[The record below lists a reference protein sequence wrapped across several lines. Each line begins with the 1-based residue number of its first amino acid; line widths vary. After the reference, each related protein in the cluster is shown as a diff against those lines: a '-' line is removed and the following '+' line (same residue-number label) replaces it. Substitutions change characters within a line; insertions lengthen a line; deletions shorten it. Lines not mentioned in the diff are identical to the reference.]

1 MTKNM
6 TSGSPMKHILSFSGP
21 LFLGMLFQQ
30 FYNLVDSVIVGQL
43 LGPDALAA
51 VGSTGSLNF
60 LVLGFC
66 MGVCNGFAIPVAQ
79 CFGARDEEGLRRYT
93 ANSFW
98 LTIGFS
104 VLMAAVTAL
113 ACRRLLIWT
122 NTPAGIL
129 QDAWNYLFI
138 VFLGIPATCLYNLL
152 ASLLRSL
159 GDSRTPVVFLTLSS
173 LLNVA
178 LDITFIWL
186 FHTGV
191 MGAGIATVLAQSVS
205 VLLCLVFIYRRYPVL
220 KPRQGEWA
228 FRRRLAL
235 KLCGMGLPM
244 GLQYSVTA
252 IGCAVLQAFVNSLG
266 TTYVTAFSAGS
277 KLSQFFCCPFD
288 AMGSA
293 MATYCGQNVG
303 ARRLERLSAGVKAC
317 SLLGLIYALVSL
329 VFLAVFSP
337 QLSLLFLK
345 PDQTE
350 LIGLC
355 SRYVVAQALFA
366 FPLALVNILRFSI
379 QGMGFSRLAVV
390 AGVFEMVARTLMGAL
405 GVPLWGYAAA
415 CYAAPAAWL
424 AADAFLLP
432 ACAGCIGSLR
442 KKYGADFVGSAPR
455 TAAAQS
461 TGTR

>member
-6 TSGSPMKHILSFSGP
+6 TSGSPMKHILNFSGP

-122 NTPAGIL
+122 NTPEGIL

-159 GDSRTPVVFLTLSS
+159 GDSRTPVVFLALSS

-186 FHTGV
+186 FHTG
-191 MGAGIATVLAQSVS
+191 
-205 VLLCLVFIYRRYPVL
+205 
-220 KPRQGEWA
+220 
-228 FRRRLAL
+228 
-235 KLCGMGLPM
+235 
-244 GLQYSVTA
+244 
-252 IGCAVLQAFVNSLG
+252 
-266 TTYVTAFSAGS
+266 
-277 KLSQFFCCPFD
+277 
-288 AMGSA
+288 
-293 MATYCGQNVG
+293 
-303 ARRLERLSAGVKAC
+303 
-317 SLLGLIYALVSL
+317 
-329 VFLAVFSP
+329 
-337 QLSLLFLK
+337 
-345 PDQTE
+345 
-350 LIGLC
+350 
-355 SRYVVAQALFA
+355 
-366 FPLALVNILRFSI
+366 
-379 QGMGFSRLAVV
+379 
-390 AGVFEMVARTLMGAL
+390 EM
-405 GVPLWGYAAA
+405 
-415 CYAAPAAWL
+415 
-424 AADAFLLP
+424 
-432 ACAGCIGSLR
+432 CIRDSW
-442 KKYGADFVGSAPR
+442 
-455 TAAAQS
+455 
-461 TGTR
+461 

>member
-1 MTKNM
+1 M
-6 TSGSPMKHILSFSGP
+6 
-21 LFLGMLFQQ
+21 
-30 FYNLVDSVIVGQL
+30 
-43 LGPDALAA
+43 
-51 VGSTGSLNF
+51 
-60 LVLGFC
+60 
-66 MGVCNGFAIPVAQ
+66 
-79 CFGARDEEGLRRYT
+79 
-93 ANSFW
+93 
-98 LTIGFS
+98 
-104 VLMAAVTAL
+104 
-113 ACRRLLIWT
+113 
-122 NTPAGIL
+122 
-129 QDAWNYLFI
+129 
-138 VFLGIPATCLYNLL
+138 
-152 ASLLRSL
+152 
-159 GDSRTPVVFLTLSS
+159 
-173 LLNVA
+173 
-178 LDITFIWL
+178 
-186 FHTGV
+186 
-191 MGAGIATVLAQSVS
+191 
-205 VLLCLVFIYRRYPVL
+205 
-220 KPRQGEWA
+220 
-228 FRRRLAL
+228 
-235 KLCGMGLPM
+235 
-244 GLQYSVTA
+244 
-252 IGCAVLQAFVNSLG
+252 
-266 TTYVTAFSAGS
+266 
-277 KLSQFFCCPFD
+277 
-288 AMGSA
+288 
-293 MATYCGQNVG
+293 G
-303 ARRLERLSAGVKAC
+303 ARRLERLSAGVKVC

-329 VFLAVFSP
+329 AFLAVFSP